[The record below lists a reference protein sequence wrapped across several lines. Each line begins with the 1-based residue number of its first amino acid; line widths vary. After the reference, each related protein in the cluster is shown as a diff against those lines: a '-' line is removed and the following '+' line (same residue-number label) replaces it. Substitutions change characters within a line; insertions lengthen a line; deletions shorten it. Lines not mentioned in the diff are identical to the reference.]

1 MRKRKALVL
10 LFTFALAFAMG
21 CSIQNKATELKT
33 GKYVMQDTEI
43 EDWAW
48 VVLNGDNQFEF
59 NRNGGTSYIPSGTYS
74 IEDNVLTLFVS
85 ENEEY
90 KFLVDGDKLIFKSGD
105 TTANLVEEGAV
116 FKLSDKD
123 WHGSREWA

>member
-10 LFTFALAFAMG
+10 LFTFTLVFAMAY
-21 CSIQNKATELKT
+21 SIQNKAKELKT

-48 VVLNGDNQFEF
+48 VVLKGNNQFEF
-59 NRNGGTSYIPSGTYS
+59 NRNSATSYRPSGIYS
-74 IEDNVLTLFVS
+74 IEDNILTLFVS

-90 KFLVDGDKLIFKSGD
+90 KFLVDGDKLIFKSDD
-105 TTANLVEEGAV
+105 TTTNLIEEGAV

-123 WHGSREWA
+123 

>member
-1 MRKRKALVL
+1 MRRRKALVL

-21 CSIQNKATELKT
+21 CSIQNKTKELKT

-43 EDWAW
+43 EDCAW
-48 VVLNGDNQFEF
+48 VVLNDDNQFEF
-59 NRNGGTSYIPSGTYS
+59 NRNIATSYRPSGTYS
-74 IEDNVLTLFVS
+74 VKDNILTLFVS

-105 TTANLVEEGAV
+105 TAADLVEEGAV

-123 WHGSREWA
+123 

>member
-1 MRKRKALVL
+1 
-10 LFTFALAFAMG
+10 
-21 CSIQNKATELKT
+21 
-33 GKYVMQDTEI
+33 MQDTEI

-48 VVLNGDNQFEF
+48 VVLKGNNQFAF
-59 NRNGGTSYIPSGTYS
+59 NRGNVTSYRPSGTYS
-74 IEDNVLTLFVS
+74 IEEDNMLTLFVS

-116 FKLSDKD
+116 FKL
-123 WHGSREWA
+123 